1 LILQV
6 LGCFKNEISKK
17 SINILRKFGQNP
29 LSRASIGLSANWRM
43 GKLKTKQLQGFS
55 PKSQI

>member
-1 LILQV
+1 V